1 MLIRSLAD
9 TVGILNKGLNLR
21 GLWARFCARFS
32 ILFGDWAD
40 NLIMKM
46 LLLSICSVG
55 LVFGQAEAHFKFSVQ
70 APIVV
75 AGTKLKPGEYKV
87 DVEGSEASFKLDGKV
102 VKVPAS
108 LQAEARAY
116 KDTTMESSDN
126 NVKAIHIGG
135 TVMTVVF
142 VHAAGGN

>member
-1 MLIRSLAD
+1 
-9 TVGILNKGLNLR
+9 
-21 GLWARFCARFS
+21 
-32 ILFGDWAD
+32 
-40 NLIMKM
+40 MKM

-55 LVFGQAEAHFKFSVQ
+55 LVFGQAEAHFKFNVQ
-70 APIVV
+70 SPIMV